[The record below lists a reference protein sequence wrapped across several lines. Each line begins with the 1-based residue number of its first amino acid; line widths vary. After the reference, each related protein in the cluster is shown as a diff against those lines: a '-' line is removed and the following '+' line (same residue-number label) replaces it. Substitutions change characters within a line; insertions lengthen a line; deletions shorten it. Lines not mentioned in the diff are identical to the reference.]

1 MVTLFGPT
9 LKRNYLSHNFFILLE
24 NMNHSD
30 FVHFFEDGTKLKMP
44 FEITPPLT
52 KYGSKVKCP

>member
-9 LKRNYLSHNFFILLE
+9 LKKNYLSHNLFILLE
-24 NMNHSD
+24 NMTDSD
-30 FVHFFEDGTKLKMP
+30 FVHIFEDGTKLKMP

-52 KYGSKVKCP
+52 KYGSKVKGP